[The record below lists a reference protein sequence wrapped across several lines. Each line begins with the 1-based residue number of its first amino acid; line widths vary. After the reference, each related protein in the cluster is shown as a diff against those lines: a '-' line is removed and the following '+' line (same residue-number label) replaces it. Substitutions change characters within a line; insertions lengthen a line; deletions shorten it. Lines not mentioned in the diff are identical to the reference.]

1 MGGTV
6 WGMAAAKK
14 KSATKKAPT
23 KKVTAKKVAAKKA
36 PARPKK
42 STAKAAGTD
51 RPLYNTNPW
60 STRRPQS
67 LILTV
72 VVLAVLVGVVIAAV
86 NYINEARGGVV
97 PVLMLA
103 VAPVLA
109 IYYVWYFNFSR
120 RG

>member
-23 KKVTAKKVAAKKA
+23 KRVAAKKA
-36 PARPKK
+36 PARPKR

-72 VVLAVLVGVVIAAV
+72 VVLAVLVGVVIAAL

>member
-1 MGGTV
+1 
-6 WGMAAAKK
+6 MAAAKK

-23 KKVTAKKVAAKKA
+23 KRVAAKKA
-36 PARPKK
+36 PARPKR

-72 VVLAVLVGVVIAAV
+72 VVLAVLVGVVIAAL